1 MARIRQLNWYQRG
14 ILILLLAMAL
24 VFAVVYHMTIARVG
38 VLYQN
43 AIFVPAEE
51 NGVTVY
57 SGKLRGKQAE
67 FTVSADKTVSFRC
80 DGQTYGP
87 YTVKE
92 DPTAR
97 PDLEI
102 QLETGVEL
110 WEGDTLLFRG
120 GFWQS
125 DGSFWLRNAD
135 GSMDLGMQTYVVENG
150 VKKDSD
156 GNIIDPAKPSASD
169 ILRLVFDPELTH
181 KGSWLAWLGAV
192 FLSILNAVSILYADE
207 LFRWDLSF
215 QIQNAEAAEP
225 SEWEMMKR
233 YISWTVF
240 VIAALI
246 VYFLGLQESVCCAIL
261 KSAHHTKKPER
272 EAFRFFGYSGL
283 LSESVGACG
292 AGASFLASRRAF
304 VLRTIFRTR
313 RKSAKTISTN
323 STRPGSIEA
332 RSMQKYC
339 RPRTKLRQPSENAL
353 ESFSPKLLCTG
364 TVGV

>member
-102 QLETGVEL
+102 RLETGAEL
-110 WEGDTLLFRG
+110 WEETRSYFA
-120 GFWQS
+120 
-125 DGSFWLRNAD
+125 AD
-135 GSMDLGMQTYVVENG
+135 S
-150 VKKDSD
+150 
-156 GNIIDPAKPSASD
+156 GNPTVLSGCAM
-169 ILRLVFDPELTH
+169 RTE
-181 KGSWLAWLGAV
+181 AWI
-192 FLSILNAVSILYADE
+192 SI
-207 LFRWDLSF
+207 
-215 QIQNAEAAEP
+215 
-225 SEWEMMKR
+225 
-233 YISWTVF
+233 
-240 VIAALI
+240 
-246 VYFLGLQESVCCAIL
+246 
-261 KSAHHTKKPER
+261 
-272 EAFRFFGYSGL
+272 
-283 LSESVGACG
+283 
-292 AGASFLASRRAF
+292 
-304 VLRTIFRTR
+304 
-313 RKSAKTISTN
+313 
-323 STRPGSIEA
+323 
-332 RSMQKYC
+332 C
-339 RPRTKLRQPSENAL
+339 RPMSSK
-353 ESFSPKLLCTG
+353 
-364 TVGV
+364 TV

>member
-1 MARIRQLNWYQRG
+1 MQRIKNLNGYQKG
-14 ILILLLAMAL
+14 LLLLLLAMAL

-97 PDLEI
+97 PEDEFGR
-102 QLETGVEL
+102 EGMTGVEIRDG
-110 WEGDTLLFRG
+110 EELLFRG

-156 GNIIDPAKPSASD
+156 GKIIDPAKPSASD
-169 ILRLVFDPELTH
+169 ILRLVYGPELTH
-181 KGSWLAWLGAV
+181 KGRWLAWFSAV
-192 FLSILNAVSILYADE
+192 FISLLNASSILYADE

-215 QIQNAEAAEP
+215 QIQNAETAVA

-233 YISWTVF
+233 YLGWTVLTIAVL
-240 VIAALI
+240 VIYI
-246 VYFLGLQESVCCAIL
+246 VGL
-261 KSAHHTKKPER
+261 
-272 EAFRFFGYSGL
+272 
-283 LSESVGACG
+283 
-292 AGASFLASRRAF
+292 RA
-304 VLRTIFRTR
+304 
-313 RKSAKTISTN
+313 
-323 STRPGSIEA
+323 
-332 RSMQKYC
+332 
-339 RPRTKLRQPSENAL
+339 
-353 ESFSPKLLCTG
+353 
-364 TVGV
+364 

>member
-1 MARIRQLNWYQRG
+1 MQRIKNLNGYQKG
-14 ILILLLAMAL
+14 LLLLLLAMAL

-57 SGKLRGKQAE
+57 SGKLRGKKAE

-97 PDLEI
+97 PEDEFGR
-102 QLETGVEL
+102 EGMTGVEIRDG
-110 WEGDTLLFRG
+110 EELLFRG

-192 FLSILNAVSILYADE
+192 FISFLTAVSILYADE

-246 VYFLGLQESVCCAIL
+246 VYFLGLQ
-261 KSAHHTKKPER
+261 
-272 EAFRFFGYSGL
+272 
-283 LSESVGACG
+283 
-292 AGASFLASRRAF
+292 
-304 VLRTIFRTR
+304 
-313 RKSAKTISTN
+313 
-323 STRPGSIEA
+323 
-332 RSMQKYC
+332 
-339 RPRTKLRQPSENAL
+339 
-353 ESFSPKLLCTG
+353 
-364 TVGV
+364 

>member
-1 MARIRQLNWYQRG
+1 MERIKRLNWYQKS
-14 ILILLLAMAL
+14 ILIFMLAMAL

-102 QLETGVEL
+102 QLETGAEL

-181 KGSWLAWLGAV
+181 KGTWLAWLGAV
-192 FLSILNAVSILYADE
+192 FISFLTAVSILYADE

-246 VYFLGLQESVCCAIL
+246 VYFLGLQ
-261 KSAHHTKKPER
+261 
-272 EAFRFFGYSGL
+272 
-283 LSESVGACG
+283 
-292 AGASFLASRRAF
+292 
-304 VLRTIFRTR
+304 
-313 RKSAKTISTN
+313 
-323 STRPGSIEA
+323 
-332 RSMQKYC
+332 
-339 RPRTKLRQPSENAL
+339 
-353 ESFSPKLLCTG
+353 
-364 TVGV
+364 

>member
-1 MARIRQLNWYQRG
+1 MGGQEHAENQKLKWLPEGAPASAARDGAGVCSGLPYDDRARG
-14 ILILLLAMAL
+14 RF
-24 VFAVVYHMTIARVG
+24 VSERD
-38 VLYQN
+38 
-43 AIFVPAEE
+43 FVPAEE

-156 GNIIDPAKPSASD
+156 G
-169 ILRLVFDPELTH
+169 
-181 KGSWLAWLGAV
+181 
-192 FLSILNAVSILYADE
+192 
-207 LFRWDLSF
+207 
-215 QIQNAEAAEP
+215 
-225 SEWEMMKR
+225 
-233 YISWTVF
+233 IS
-240 VIAALI
+240 
-246 VYFLGLQESVCCAIL
+246 S
-261 KSAHHTKKPER
+261 
-272 EAFRFFGYSGL
+272 
-283 LSESVGACG
+283 
-292 AGASFLASRRAF
+292 
-304 VLRTIFRTR
+304 TR
-313 RKSAKTISTN
+313 RSRLHPISFGWYL
-323 STRPGSIEA
+323 TRS
-332 RSMQKYC
+332 
-339 RPRTKLRQPSENAL
+339 
-353 ESFSPKLLCTG
+353 
-364 TVGV
+364 